1 MLDSLFIGITASYKF
16 EGGNSSREVGVVD
29 LDRDQASYF
38 CSKEKMVTMMDT
50 ANTHRPYSAILAH
63 DKQGWYVLEEFEKG
77 HVKIKT
83 RCYVI
88 EIPSDK
94 LMEMA
99 LYIGSGRIPVVETM
113 RSTMQE
119 SNSSI
124 G

>member
-1 MLDSLFIGITASYKF
+1 MTVFIFSHFRLSII
-16 EGGNSSREVGVVD
+16 
-29 LDRDQASYF
+29 
-38 CSKEKMVTMMDT
+38 EKMEMLTVA
-50 ANTHRPYSAILAH
+50 ANGHRPYNAMLKH

-77 HVKIKT
+77 YVKIKT

-94 LMEMA
+94 LMEMSSC
-99 LYIGSGRIPVVETM
+99 ISSGKIPVVESM
-113 RSTMQE
+113 RSAMQE